1 MSAQLTERQENI
13 LASIQESLGSNGYP
27 PTIRELGE
35 KIGVKSTSLI
45 TYYLEQLEAL
55 GYITRDRSISRGIR
69 LTGQGEQIPK
79 SVEIEQETIAIPYL
93 GYIVASEPIAVEALS
108 GDETLELNRALFG
121 RNVANLYALTVK
133 GDSMIDALIHQGDTI
148 ILRHQERVE
157 NGEMA
162 AVWVDDP
169 GETTLKKVYYEGS
182 RVRLQPANPTMKP
195 IYVPAGNL
203 RIQGKVVM
211 VIRKLE

>member
-1 MSAQLTERQENI
+1 
-13 LASIQESLGSNGYP
+13 
-27 PTIRELGE
+27 
-35 KIGVKSTSLI
+35 
-45 TYYLEQLEAL
+45 
-55 GYITRDRSISRGIR
+55 
-69 LTGQGEQIPK
+69 
-79 SVEIEQETIAIPYL
+79 
-93 GYIVASEPIAVEALS
+93 VEALS

-169 GETTLKKVYYEGS
+169 A
-182 RVRLQPANPTMKP
+182 RPR
-195 IYVPAGNL
+195 
-203 RIQGKVVM
+203 
-211 VIRKLE
+211 